1 MKHLKKK
8 KRDRNN
14 IIKPT
19 EKPSPQEMILVAMD
33 VVNTVQ
39 KLILSPSAVIA
50 TLSCALDLYVKN
62 VIAKGFDNETATQC
76 VNLGVDMAEMIRQKG
91 LVKSGA
97 PPEIDDE
104 EETSPIINPVG
115 GLVDVHGNPL

>member
-1 MKHLKKK
+1 MKPLKKK
-8 KRDRNN
+8 RGRNN

-97 PPEIDDE
+97 PPETDDDE
-104 EETSPIINPVG
+104 EPSPIINPVG